1 MNEYIIKSGTE
12 KKEFFDRLYKE
23 AEYIIL
29 PEDNPLKIE
38 NNAFEHCE
46 KLKEITIPSNVT
58 FLGSK
63 AFYWCTDLE
72 KVNLKANIKEIN
84 QYTFYY
90 CKSLKEIVLPEGIE
104 IINVSAFCNCRNLE
118 KVILP
123 NSLKWIETSAFS
135 SCPKLKEI
143 FIPKNTHINGRP
155 FERDTIESIYID
167 SETLSSCQS
176 VFISAYKDKIKN
188 YPTLDELL
196 ESGKSLR
203 EISNIYK
210 INETIR

>member
-1 MNEYIIKSGTE
+1 MNKYIIKSGTE
-12 KKEFFDRLYKE
+12 KKEFFNRLYKE

-90 CKSLKEIVLPEGIE
+90 CKSLKEIVIPEGIE
-104 IINVSAFCNCRNLE
+104 IINVSAFFFFFNLK
-118 KVILP
+118 KVILL

-143 FIPKNTHINGRP
+143 FIPKNTRINGKP
-155 FERDTIESIYID
+155 FGRDIESIYID

-176 VFISAYKDKIKN
+176 AFISAYEDKIKS

-196 ESGKSLR
+196 ESGKSLK

-210 INETIR
+210 TNETIR